1 MTFDH
6 MNPDRF
12 ADSAGVPWDG
22 RHFEENAFAG
32 DKGEANPTLIE
43 AITKLQAGEGS
54 QESVIDAIR
63 DSRLLIPLLAN
74 LGEAGEGAHG
84 QTVDKS
90 ADLSI
95 VTVETPDQQNGL
107 PVFSSVAAMSAWN
120 KDARPVPHSAVKA
133 ALAAAAEGNT
143 RMVLDPGSATEF
155 VVRRP
160 AIEAIAKGEPW
171 QHPAIDPEVRQAF
184 GGALDSFAEFS
195 SWSLSIGD
203 TLSRLE
209 SAEVELTLSLAR
221 SFTQEEFSE
230 LMKNVA
236 TRISESEVVAQKVDS
251 LRVKLESR

>member
-1 MTFDH
+1 MSFDH
-6 MNPDRF
+6 MNPDKY

-22 RHFEENAFAG
+22 RHFEENSFAG
-32 DKGEANPTLIE
+32 DDGTANPVLIS
-43 AITKLQAGEGS
+43 AIAGLQSGS
-54 QESVIDAIR
+54 GSIEHVIDAIR

-90 ADLSI
+90 AELSI

-107 PVFSSVAAMSAWN
+107 PVFSSVSAMSVWN

-143 RMVLDPGSATEF
+143 RMILDAGSATEF

-171 QHPAIDPEVRQAF
+171 QHPAKDAEVVEAF
-184 GGALDSFAEFS
+184 GEALGSFDEFV
-195 SWSLSIGD
+195 SWSLGNGD
-203 TLSRLE
+203 PLSRLAA
-209 SAEVELTLSLAR
+209 AEVELTLGLAR

-230 LMKNVA
+230 LMKSVA
-236 TRISESEVVAQKVDS
+236 ARISESEVIARKVDS
-251 LRVKLESR
+251 LRVKLATA